1 MVLINMQKFYV
12 KQQKKSKK
20 FYEVPISYN
29 GRTHEEGKKIKFYH
43 FFSVVFRIIFKRF

>member
-1 MVLINMQKFYV
+1 MAV
-12 KQQKKSKK
+12 KKGKK

-43 FFSVVFRIIFKRF
+43 FFSVVFRIIIQRLDFS